1 MAFFLPQTCSAP
13 LAKPGIS
20 SPVTSPPLSR
30 CPPFPCFFPLFF
42 FLCVWQFPSCPGVT
56 VSHSQKRSL
65 FFRRASSPLVK
76 RIPQD
81 EAKVPLQVRRRW
93 WGHCVQLKSP
103 FLVPFQPGVFSL
115 SSSDLSCGKAGFPRN
130 SWGRAHE
137 SCK

>member
-1 MAFFLPQTCSAP
+1 MAALKEDRSYGLSCGRVSDGSKVSVFHVKLTDSA
-13 LAKPGIS
+13 LRAFESYRS
-20 SPVTSPPLSR
+20 S
-30 CPPFPCFFPLFF
+30 
-42 FLCVWQFPSCPGVT
+42 QFPSCPGVT

-103 FLVPFQPGVFSL
+103 FLVAFQSGVFSL
-115 SSSDLSCGKAGFPRN
+115 GSSDLSCRKAGFPRN